1 MISSINSMDSFI
13 ILSQC
18 SFFTPPFWALFLRR
32 STQSVKPSWLA
43 AILFLNSVIT
53 AGESI
58 PFAPNTIRALV
69 IAPQVPPHFIPP
81 PKLQPI
87 AAADVCRTGF
97 GDCKGLS
104 NYTRAMLK
112 ELGIASTYTIIS
124 TTNERLLP
132 DFSSANQ
139 MNHVILQV
147 PLPQDTLWLE
157 CTNPS
162 LPFGYVHQDIAGH
175 DALLIEP
182 DGGKMCRL
190 PTYPDSLNTQ
200 HIAADITLSPTAEA
214 RIEVNEVSRIFQ
226 YENEAGI
233 VYLEPNKQKDR
244 IRSGIHLSQAD
255 IRNLQISECK
265 EANPSIT
272 FRYTATSNQYGHKTG
287 NRLFIP
293 ANVFRKE
300 FSVPPLTK
308 RTYPIHIDYGYTDTD
323 SIRIQLPE
331 GYVIEGLPK
340 PLDVKSKFG
349 SFHSDIQVKDK
360 KICIV
365 HRLFM
370 SKGVYSPDEY
380 AAFLDFRKQV
390 AGQYSGKIILK
401 KE

>member
-1 MISSINSMDSFI
+1 
-13 ILSQC
+13 
-18 SFFTPPFWALFLRR
+18 
-32 STQSVKPSWLA
+32 
-43 AILFLNSVIT
+43 
-53 AGESI
+53 
-58 PFAPNTIRALV
+58 
-69 IAPQVPPHFIPP
+69 
-81 PKLQPI
+81 
-87 AAADVCRTGF
+87 
-97 GDCKGLS
+97 
-104 NYTRAMLK
+104 MLK
-112 ELGIASTYTIIS
+112 ELGIASTYTVIS

-182 DGGKMCRL
+182 TGGQMYRL

-200 HIAADITLSPTAEA
+200 HIVANITLSPTAEA
-214 RIEVNEVSRIFQ
+214 RIEVNEISRIFQ

-244 IRSGIHLSQAD
+244 IRSSINLSQAD
-255 IRNLQISECK
+255 TQNLQISECK
-265 EANPSIT
+265 EPNPSIT
-272 FRYTATSNQYGHKTG
+272 FGYTATSNQYGHKTG

-293 ANVFRKE
+293 TNVFRKE
-300 FSVPPLTK
+300 FSVPPVTK
-308 RTYPIHIDYGYTDTD
+308 RTYPIYINYGYTDTD

-349 SFHSDIQVKDK
+349 SFHSGIQVKDK
-360 KICIV
+360 EIYIT

-370 SKGVYSPDEY
+370 RKGVYSPDEY
-380 AAFLDFRKQV
+380 AAFIDFRKQV
-390 AGQYSGKIILK
+390 AGQYGGKIILK